1 MPWPPSGRQ
10 TDGASRMPEIVSILV
25 FLNPKS
31 HQVSVWKLNTNRRK
45 SKVTDFFEPT
55 HQNYGLH
62 LSDSA
67 ALNKSQDQPK
77 FK

>member
-1 MPWPPSGRQ
+1 
-10 TDGASRMPEIVSILV
+10 MPEIVSILV

-45 SKVTDFFEPT
+45 TKETDFFEPT